1 MRILVTGAAGFV
13 GFHLSLALIRE
24 NHYVVGVDNLND
36 YYDVGLKKLRL
47 EEIERSENSSNF
59 SFIRSDISDKEFI
72 KDLFKNNNFD
82 IVINLAAQ
90 AGVRYSLENPYSYL
104 DSNMA
109 GFLNILEGCRKAS
122 VKHLIYASSSSVYG
136 MNIKQP
142 FGVEDNVDHPVS
154 FYAASKR
161 SNELMA
167 YSYSHLYKIPTTG
180 IRFFTVYGPYGRPD
194 MAYFKFTKDIQNNKP
209 IDVFNDGKMQR
220 VFTFIDVIV
229 EGIINVFEKPP
240 IEQKKI
246 NTNSTAPCTIVNMGN
261 NNPVS
266 LNYFIELIE
275 KALNKNARKNFLPM
289 QPGDVPITYADINPL
304 VEDYNFKP
312 TTSIEDGIK
321 KFVLWF
327 LKTYK
332 AKD

>member
-161 SNELMA
+161 SNELMI

-194 MAYFKFTKDIQNNKP
+194 MVYFKFTKDIQNNKP
-209 IDVFNDGKMQR
+209 IDVFNDGKMQE
-220 VFTFIDVIV
+220 I
-229 EGIINVFEKPP
+229 
-240 IEQKKI
+240 
-246 NTNSTAPCTIVNMGN
+246 
-261 NNPVS
+261 
-266 LNYFIELIE
+266 LHL
-275 KALNKNARKNFLPM
+275 
-289 QPGDVPITYADINPL
+289 
-304 VEDYNFKP
+304 
-312 TTSIEDGIK
+312 
-321 KFVLWF
+321 
-327 LKTYK
+327 
-332 AKD
+332 

>member
-109 GFLNILEGCRKAS
+109 GF
-122 VKHLIYASSSSVYG
+122 
-136 MNIKQP
+136 
-142 FGVEDNVDHPVS
+142 
-154 FYAASKR
+154 
-161 SNELMA
+161 
-167 YSYSHLYKIPTTG
+167 
-180 IRFFTVYGPYGRPD
+180 
-194 MAYFKFTKDIQNNKP
+194 
-209 IDVFNDGKMQR
+209 
-220 VFTFIDVIV
+220 
-229 EGIINVFEKPP
+229 
-240 IEQKKI
+240 
-246 NTNSTAPCTIVNMGN
+246 
-261 NNPVS
+261 
-266 LNYFIELIE
+266 
-275 KALNKNARKNFLPM
+275 
-289 QPGDVPITYADINPL
+289 
-304 VEDYNFKP
+304 
-312 TTSIEDGIK
+312 
-321 KFVLWF
+321 
-327 LKTYK
+327 
-332 AKD
+332 

>member
-142 FGVEDNVDHPVS
+142 FGVEDNVDHP
-154 FYAASKR
+154 FHFMLRRKD
-161 SNELMA
+161 LM
-167 YSYSHLYKIPTTG
+167 S
-180 IRFFTVYGPYGRPD
+180 
-194 MAYFKFTKDIQNNKP
+194 
-209 IDVFNDGKMQR
+209 
-220 VFTFIDVIV
+220 
-229 EGIINVFEKPP
+229 
-240 IEQKKI
+240 
-246 NTNSTAPCTIVNMGN
+246 
-261 NNPVS
+261 
-266 LNYFIELIE
+266 
-275 KALNKNARKNFLPM
+275 
-289 QPGDVPITYADINPL
+289 
-304 VEDYNFKP
+304 
-312 TTSIEDGIK
+312 
-321 KFVLWF
+321 
-327 LKTYK
+327 
-332 AKD
+332 